1 MKTDLTLN
9 KTDETMTNTY
19 HLQLII
25 KALKEAIENEDKAEI
40 SRLYDEAKTIDLDKV
55 SYSTFEEY
63 DALVDQ
69 ANDILM
75 QEAA

>member
-1 MKTDLTLN
+1 
-9 KTDETMTNTY
+9 MTNTY